1 MILWK
6 SIFEKVDLKK
16 IPKHFAPCEAGYRDM
31 HSNEFW
37 YSSLEYAGQGINLYH
52 YSEEEN
58 EIVLIQI
65 TFKEFLEHTKSEY
78 YYISKDFIECG
89 AWRDYKLYFSEEDA
103 KKALIKSYSKNHEK
117 ISSLQ
122 EEIQKLQTTNKLI
135 FDLISTEKP
144 LTNR

>member
-6 SIFEKVDLKK
+6 SIFEKIDLKK
-16 IPKHFAPCEAGYRDM
+16 IPKHFALCEAGYKDM
-31 HSNEFW
+31 HTDEFY

-58 EIVLIQI
+58 EIVLVQI
-65 TFKEFLEHTKSEY
+65 TFKEFLEQHTSY

-89 AWRDYKLYFSEEDA
+89 AWGDYRLYFSEEDA

-135 FDLISTEKP
+135 FDLVKD
-144 LTNR
+144 NK

>member
-6 SIFEKVDLKK
+6 SIFDGIYFKK
-16 IPKHFAPCEAGYRDM
+16 IPKHFALCEAGYKDM
-31 HSNEFW
+31 HSDEFW

-58 EIVLIQI
+58 EIVLVQI
-65 TFKEFLEHTKSEY
+65 TFKEYLESQKDRI
-78 YYISKDFIECG
+78 YYIWEEFVQCYNPSEF
-89 AWRDYKLYFSEEDA
+89 KLYFSEEDA

-135 FDLISTEKP
+135 FDLVKD
-144 LTNR
+144 NK